1 MVRSDIIML
10 AIMTSSLAITA
21 SPDVA
26 VAQEKQHL
34 AFNTPAENSKYTE
47 KTENLEIGDVPDHIL
62 RVFEIRR
69 TYPNGAPIVN
79 GIKLKESWVRG
90 TGDRTEGIGPI
101 TQYVEFV
108 MENGDK
114 IFARMDGIVE
124 SSSGKGTA
132 TIAGRITNGTGKF
145 AAIQG
150 TIREMAKFDIKIGS
164 NENRTEIDYSV
175 GK

>member
-1 MVRSDIIML
+1 MIRIGVIIL
-10 AIMTSSLAITA
+10 AIFALPLAV
-21 SPDVA
+21 PFNVA

-34 AFNTPAENSKYTE
+34 AFTTSAENSKYTG

-69 TYPNGAPIVN
+69 TYPDGGPVVN

-90 TGDRTEGIGPI
+90 TGDRTDGIGPI

-114 IFARMDGIVE
+114 FFARMDGIVE
-124 SSSGKGTA
+124 SSSGKGTG
-132 TIAGRITNGTGKF
+132 TIAGRITAGTGKL
-145 AAIQG
+145 ATIQG
-150 TIREMAKFDIKIGS
+150 TIREMAKFDIKNGL
-164 NENRTEIDYSV
+164 NENRTEIDYSI
-175 GK
+175 GR

>member
-1 MVRSDIIML
+1 MTKFNTLTPALMTLLMVIALPS
-10 AIMTSSLAITA
+10 A
-21 SPDVA
+21 SVI
-26 VAQEKQHL
+26 AQEHQHL

-47 KTENLEIGDVPDHIL
+47 KTENLELTDVPDHIL

-69 TYPNGAPIVN
+69 SYPTDAPVVN
-79 GIKLKESWVRG
+79 GIKIKESWVRG
-90 TGDRTEGIGPI
+90 TGDRTNGIGPI

-108 MENGDK
+108 LENGDK

-145 AAIQG
+145 SSIQG
-150 TIREMAKFDIKIGS
+150 TIREIAKFDIKNGF
-164 NENRTEIDYSV
+164 NENRTEIDYAIE
-175 GK
+175 K